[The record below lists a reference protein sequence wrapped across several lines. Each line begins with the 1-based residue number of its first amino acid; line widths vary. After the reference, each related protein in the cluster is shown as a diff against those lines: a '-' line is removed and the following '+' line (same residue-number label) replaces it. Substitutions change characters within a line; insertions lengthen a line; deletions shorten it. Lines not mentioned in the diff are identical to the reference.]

1 MISDF
6 RFNHFARP
14 ARRLLYSRHSA
25 VVSSVRGTLFFYFP
39 EDPWQFWFHPYLSQ
53 RPGVAILRTI
63 NPPRLFFLCVCV
75 FKTCFE
81 SRDRVRQFVNLCID
95 SGDNR
100 IEEQFKYG
108 LLNME
113 HLFKCCIGDKG
124 SFSLLLEIP
133 EFIIVSFILQSF
145 WLLSQFDNLSG
156 VWWWQGS
163 KGAKTIEKRAPP
175 VCC

>member
-25 VVSSVRGTLFFYFP
+25 VVSSVRGTLFFNFP

-63 NPPRLFFLCVCV
+63 NPPRLFLCVCV
-75 FKTCFE
+75 Y
-81 SRDRVRQFVNLCID
+81 SRLALKVATEFAIFSNLCID

-108 LLNME
+108 LLNMK

-133 EFIIVSFILQSF
+133 EFIIVSFIFQSF
-145 WLLSQFDNLSG
+145 WLVSQFDNLSG

-163 KGAKTIEKRAPP
+163 KGAKTIEKHAPP

>member
-1 MISDF
+1 MAVLISSISFSAPWSCDF
-6 RFNHFARP
+6 EDDKSP
-14 ARRLLYSRHSA
+14 
-25 VVSSVRGTLFFYFP
+25 SSFFI
-39 EDPWQFWFHPYLSQ
+39 
-53 RPGVAILRTI
+53 G
-63 NPPRLFFLCVCV
+63 CV

-81 SRDRVRQFVNLCID
+81 SRDRVRQLVNLYID

-133 EFIIVSFILQSF
+133 EFIIVSFIFQSF
-145 WLLSQFDNLSG
+145 WLVSQFDNLSG

-163 KGAKTIEKRAPP
+163 KGAKTIEKYAPP
-175 VCC
+175 VCCYSNEK